1 VKEDSYF
8 SGRRQLVD
16 SLRADVRF
24 GLRSV
29 YRAPWMTLVAICVL
43 AIGLGATVTM
53 YSAIAGVVLRPLPFT
68 QPAEL
73 VEVGV
78 SSAAQSSLRMGASVA
93 DFADWQRMT
102 NAFSDMAAFRPW
114 GYELDGGAEPER
126 VTGARVT
133 ANLFSLLGVRTIRG
147 RTFIQGEDQPGAN
160 PVVVLSDSVWR
171 RVYGAD
177 NRVVG
182 KTIRLN
188 GAAYTVIGVV
198 DAGAMYPRASL
209 WVPFVF
215 APYELAQRG
224 DRPLSV
230 VGRLKP
236 GTTLRRARA
245 ELDGV
250 VRVLASRYPDAD
262 AGWNAVVTPLHEM
275 LIGNSRQTL
284 MLLFIATCSLLIVA
298 CFNLANGL
306 VAQLMTRRGELT
318 IRAAIGAS
326 RARLIQQLVT
336 ESVLLTGTGGLG
348 SLLVAIAGIR
358 WLRAL
363 GPAYLPRMSDIGLD
377 PAMFIGALGLI
388 VATIVTLSM
397 LIALVTTR
405 IDLATALRSRDAP
418 RRRKGASARDVF
430 VVSQVAI
437 ALVLMIDGS
446 LLVTSLRRIQSVP
459 LGFSPEALVT
469 ATVSLPSGRYG
480 EPERRVAFFDEVM
493 ARARTLPG
501 VDDAALANR
510 IAFAPSATGGIVN
523 TIQRVGAGTTDAPDT
538 PRGSVMVVSPSYF
551 ETLRI
556 RTLVGR
562 RFSAED
568 RATSP
573 RVVIV
578 DETLANR
585 LSVSGPV
592 IGSQVHLGG
601 GTNGDTAAATIV
613 GVVNAT
619 RMTDLAQPPQPL
631 IYLPYAQSPWPTMN
645 VIVRTPNAAVS
656 AARDNLRR
664 AIHAVDN
671 GRPVYNLRAL
681 EAGIDDSL
689 ASRRL
694 QSLLLT
700 GFAVSALLLALLG
713 VYSILAFS
721 VRQRDREFGVRL
733 AIGASR
739 RQIAEGVLRESLSR
753 IAMGVAI
760 GLLLAFASGAA
771 LRGILFD
778 LSPWHYPT
786 IVGAAVALVVAGT
799 VASYLPA
806 RRAGNVDPIVA
817 LRGE

>member
-1 VKEDSYF
+1 MKEDSYF

-29 YRAPWMTLVAICVL
+29 YRAPWMTFVAICVL

-68 QPAEL
+68 RPAEL

-93 DFADWQRMT
+93 DFTDWQRMT
-102 NAFSDMAAFRPW
+102 NAFSDMAAFRRW

-147 RTFIQGEDQPGAN
+147 RTFVEGEDQPAAN

-177 NRVVG
+177 DQIVG
-182 KTIRLN
+182 KTVRLN
-188 GAAYTVIGVV
+188 GTAYTVVGIV

-215 APYELAQRG
+215 APYELTQRG

-236 GTTLRRARA
+236 GTTLTHARA
-245 ELDGV
+245 ELEGV

-262 AGWNAVVTPLHEM
+262 AGWNPVVTPLHEI

-318 IRAAIGAS
+318 IRAAVGAS
-326 RARLIQQLVT
+326 RARLIQQMVT
-336 ESVLLTGTGGLG
+336 ESVLLTGTGALG

-377 PAMFIGALGLI
+377 PAMFLGALGLI
-388 VATIVTLSM
+388 VATIVTLST

-418 RRRKGASARDVF
+418 SRRKSASARDVF

-493 ARARTLPG
+493 ARARMLPG
-501 VDDAALANR
+501 VDGAAVANLV
-510 IAFAPSATGGIVN
+510 AFAPSTGGIVN

-556 RTLVGR
+556 RTLLGR
-562 RFSAED
+562 RFSTED

-601 GTNGDTAAATIV
+601 GTNGDTTAATIV

-631 IYLPYAQSPWPTMN
+631 IYLPYAQTPWPTMN

-681 EAGIDDSL
+681 EAGLDDTL

-700 GFAVSALLLALLG
+700 GFAISALLLALLG

-760 GLLLAFASGAA
+760 GLVLAFASGAA
-771 LRGILFD
+771 LRGVLFN
-778 LSPWHYPT
+778 LSPWHFPT